1 MRVKQH
7 STKWE
12 VEVDYFGELDLI
24 HTVQRLRAYARR
36 MTCPMN
42 EGSNEGSVKDFQE
55 IKNKIRRTC
64 HASHLAQVITL
75 YLFH

>member
-42 EGSNEGSVKDFQE
+42 EGSVKDFQE
-55 IKNKIRRTC
+55 IENKIRRTC